1 VVVKMNFLSI
11 TGPKDDI
18 ERMAEQYLSKYEIQ
32 LENALTELKTVQDL
46 RPYTDKNPYEEVLR
60 RAKEY
65 LPKALQTQQEAADM
79 TAEEAAELLREAEA
93 QLEDLQEKKARLL
106 EKQEKCQD
114 SVNKIAPFQ
123 ELPYDIHELLSF
135 RYVKYRFGRI
145 SKEYFEKFER
155 YVYDTLDT
163 IFYKCQCDDTYVWG
177 VYFVPVSLADKI
189 DAVYASMHFEHFFMP
204 DEYVG
209 TAKEA
214 FEKLKA
220 HLEELNGELAALDQ
234 EIAQVVSERSDSLA
248 AAYSLLK
255 RRSETFGIRKY
266 AALTRERNEVFYI
279 LCGWMPED
287 QADAFQAEIERDEKI
302 FAVVEDDH
310 DNVFSKPPTKLKNP
324 KLFRPFEMY
333 IKMYGL
339 PAYNE
344 MDPTVFVALTYSFI
358 FGAMFGDVGQGLVL
372 LLGGLLLYKK
382 KGMNLA
388 AIVSCA
394 GIFST
399 LFGFL
404 YGSFF
409 GFEDTVIPHIWLSPK
424 EAMMTLPIIGQMNT
438 VFVVAIVFGMFMILT
453 AMVLHIRVS
462 MKNKDAEG
470 WFDPNGVAG
479 FIFYGALA
487 AVLILVMSGHVLPA
501 GIVLAVVFGL
511 PLLAMFFKEPLA
523 ARLEKKGSGIEG
535 GIGMYLVQSFF
546 EMFEVLLS
554 FFSNTLSFVRVGA
567 FAVSHAAMMEVV
579 LMLAGFEGGS
589 GNWLVIVLG
598 NIFVCAMEGLIVG
611 IQVLRLQ
618 YYELFSRYYK
628 GTGREFT
635 PYQMNVNQNE
645 MLGGAK

>member
-1 VVVKMNFLSI
+1 MIVKMNFLSI

-32 LENALTELKTVQDL
+32 LENALTELKTVHNL
-46 RPYTDKNPYEEVLR
+46 RPYTDKNPYDEVLKQ
-60 RAKEY
+60 AKEY
-65 LPKALQTQQEAADM
+65 LPADLKTNRTFPEMTVTEAIELLKR
-79 TAEEAAELLREAEA
+79 AEEE
-93 QLEDLQEKKARLL
+93 LEDLQKKKAELL
-106 EKQEKCQD
+106 AKQEKCQD
-114 SVNKIAPFQ
+114 SLNKIVPF
-123 ELPYDIHELLSF
+123 EDIPYDIHELLGF
-135 RYVKYRFGRI
+135 HYVKYRFGRI

-163 IFYKCQCDDTYVWG
+163 IFYKCQCDDRYVWG

-189 DAVYASMHFEHFFMP
+189 DAVYASMHFEHFYMP

-209 TAKEA
+209 TPKDAL
-214 FEKLKA
+214 EKLKEG
-220 HLEELNGELAALDQ
+220 LDGINQELAVVDQ
-234 EIAQVVSERSDSLA
+234 EMNKVVADHGDQLA
-248 AAYSLLK
+248 AACALLE
-255 RRSETFGIRKY
+255 RRKETFEIRKY
-266 AALTRERNEVFYI
+266 AALTRERNQVFYI
-279 LCGWMPED
+279 LCGWMPEE
-287 QADAFQAEIERDEKI
+287 QADAFQAEIEKDEKI

-310 DNVFSKPPTKLKNP
+310 DNVFSTPPTKLKNP
-324 KLFRPFEMY
+324 RLFRPFEMY
-333 IKMYGL
+333 VKMYGL

-344 MDPTVFVALTYSFI
+344 MDPTIFVALTYSFI

-372 LLGGLLLYKK
+372 LLGGAVLYKL

-399 LFGFL
+399 LFGFM

-409 GFEDTVIPHIWLSPK
+409 GFEDTVIHHIWLSPK

-462 MKNKDAEG
+462 LKNKDAES

-487 AVLILVMSGHVLPA
+487 IVLFLVMSGHVLPA
-501 GIVLAVVFGL
+501 GIVLGVVFGI
-511 PLLAMFFKEPLA
+511 PLLAMFFKEPLTA
-523 ARLEKKGSGIEG
+523 MLEKKGKGIEG
-535 GIGMYLVQSFF
+535 GVGMYLVQSFF

-628 GTGREFT
+628 GTGREFV
-635 PYQMNVNQNE
+635 PYEIMKK
-645 MLGGAK
+645 AKEA

>member
-1 VVVKMNFLSI
+1 MIVKMNFLSI

-32 LENALTELKTVQDL
+32 LENALTELKTVHNL
-46 RPYTDKNPYEEVLR
+46 RPYTDKNPYDEVLKQ
-60 RAKEY
+60 AKEY
-65 LPKALQTQQEAADM
+65 LPADLKTNRTFPEMTVTEAIELLKK
-79 TAEEAAELLREAEA
+79 AEEE
-93 QLEDLQEKKARLL
+93 LEDLQKKKAELL
-106 EKQEKCQD
+106 AKQEKCQD
-114 SVNKIAPFQ
+114 SLNKIVPF
-123 ELPYDIHELLSF
+123 EDIPYDIHELLGF
-135 RYVKYRFGRI
+135 HYVKYRFGRI

-163 IFYKCQCDDTYVWG
+163 IFYKCQCDDRYVWG

-189 DAVYASMHFEHFFMP
+189 DAVYASMHFEHFYMP

-209 TAKEA
+209 TPKDAL
-214 FEKLKA
+214 EKLKEG
-220 HLEELNGELAALDQ
+220 LEGINQELAVVDQ
-234 EIAQVVSERSDSLA
+234 EMNKVVADHGDQLA
-248 AAYSLLK
+248 AACALLE
-255 RRSETFGIRKY
+255 RRKETFEIRKY
-266 AALTRERNEVFYI
+266 AALTRERNQVFYI
-279 LCGWMPED
+279 LCGWMPEE
-287 QADAFQAEIERDEKI
+287 QADAFQAEIEKDEKI

-310 DNVFSKPPTKLKNP
+310 DNVFSTPPTKLKNP
-324 KLFRPFEMY
+324 RLFRPFEMY
-333 IKMYGL
+333 VKMYGL

-344 MDPTVFVALTYSFI
+344 MDPTIFVALTYSFI

-372 LLGGLLLYKK
+372 LLGGAVLYKL

-399 LFGFL
+399 LFGFM

-409 GFEDTVIPHIWLSPK
+409 GFEDTVIHHIWLSPK

-462 MKNKDAEG
+462 LKNKDAES

-487 AVLILVMSGHVLPA
+487 IVLFLVMSGHVLPA
-501 GIVLAVVFGL
+501 GIVLGVVFGI
-511 PLLAMFFKEPLA
+511 PLLAMFFKEPLTA
-523 ARLEKKGSGIEG
+523 MLEKKGKGIEG
-535 GIGMYLVQSFF
+535 GVGMYLVQSFF

-628 GTGREFT
+628 GTGREFV
-635 PYQMNVNQNE
+635 PYEIMKK
-645 MLGGAK
+645 AKEA

>member
-1 VVVKMNFLSI
+1 MIVKMNFLSI

-32 LENALTELKTVQDL
+32 LENALTELKTVHNL
-46 RPYTDKNPYEEVLR
+46 RPYTDKNPYDEILK

-65 LPKALQTQQEAADM
+65 LPEDLNTGRTFPSMTVEEAIELLKK
-79 TAEEAAELLREAEA
+79 AEEELLELRK
-93 QLEDLQEKKARLL
+93 KKAGLL

-114 SVNKIAPFQ
+114 SLDKIEPFQ
-123 ELPYDIHELLSF
+123 EIPYDIHELLGF

-177 VYFVPVSLADKI
+177 VYFVPVAYADKI

-204 DEYVG
+204 DDYVG
-209 TAKEA
+209 TPKDAL
-214 FEKLKA
+214 EKLREG
-220 HLEELNGELAALDQ
+220 LEGINEELAAVEQEMNKVVADHGDQ
-234 EIAQVVSERSDSLA
+234 LA
-248 AAYSLLK
+248 AACALLE
-255 RRSETFGIRKY
+255 RRRETFEIRKY
-266 AALTRERNEVFYI
+266 AAITRERNQVFYI

-310 DNVFSKPPTKLKNP
+310 DNVFSTPPTKLKNP

-344 MDPTVFVALTYSFI
+344 MDPTIFVALTYSFI

-372 LLGGLLLYKK
+372 LLGGALLYRK
-382 KGMNLA
+382 KGMSLA

-394 GIFST
+394 GIFSV

-409 GFEDTVIPHIWLSPK
+409 GFEDTVIHHIWLSPK

-453 AMVLHIRVS
+453 AMILHIRVS
-462 MKNKDAEG
+462 LKNKDAEG

-487 AVLILVMSGHVLPA
+487 AVLILVMTGHVLPA
-501 GIVLAVVFGL
+501 GIVLGVVFGI

-523 ARLEKKGSGIEG
+523 AWLEKKGSGIEG

-589 GNWLVIVLG
+589 GNWVVIVLG
-598 NIFVCAMEGLIVG
+598 NVFVCAMEGLIVG

-628 GTGREFT
+628 GTGREFV
-635 PYQMNVNQNE
+635 PYE
-645 MLGGAK
+645 MKKAN